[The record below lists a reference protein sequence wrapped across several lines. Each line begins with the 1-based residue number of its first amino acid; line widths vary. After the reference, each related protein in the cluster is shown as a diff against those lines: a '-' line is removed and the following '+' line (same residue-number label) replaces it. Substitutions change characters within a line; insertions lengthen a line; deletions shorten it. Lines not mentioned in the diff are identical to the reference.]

1 MRLEVTAIK
10 EAIAHP
16 IFAYR
21 RTMLVLFAAVTVLL
35 AWSAV
40 VELRVDA
47 GFAKTIPLEH
57 PYMKTFTEY
66 QKTFGGANRVLV
78 AVMQKTGDIFNPA
91 FFKTLRDVTDDVFF
105 ISGVDRPTVTSLF
118 TPNVRFIEVVEEGFA
133 GGNVIPATFKA
144 TPEDLDTVRENILKS
159 GNVGRLVANNFRG
172 ALVRAE
178 LLEVDPVSGK
188 RLDYPRIANQLEEI
202 RAKYRSDD
210 IDVHVI
216 GFAKAVGDITDG
228 ARSVLFFFFVA
239 FVITA
244 VLLYFYANSLKLAAL
259 ALACA
264 LLPVIWLLG
273 LLPLLGYGIDP
284 MSILVPFLIFSIGV
298 SHAVQMTNVWK
309 HEVLLGHDGLAAA
322 RNAFMKLFVPGT
334 VALLANALGFLVIM
348 HIRIGIVKE
357 LGITASLGVLLMI
370 LTNKLVLPIL
380 LSYTSLGERAATR
393 AAANA
398 SRFDFVWRRIAG
410 FAEPRTAVAVIL
422 VSAVLLGLGA
432 WKARDMKTGDL
443 GKGIPELRDDSRYN
457 RDNAAIVDNFAI
469 GVDVLSVIV
478 QTYNVQGACTQYEI
492 MDAIDRFELHMR
504 NVYGVQSVLAL
515 PGLAKIINAG
525 WNEGNVKWRALSRN
539 PEVLAQSVT
548 PVDTATGLLNT
559 DCSAMQVLIFTR
571 DHQGTTIAHIVQ
583 EIKRFAAEND
593 SDKLKFL
600 LASGNVGVMAAT
612 NEAVDAAE
620 VSMLLSIFGAI
631 MLLCLITFR
640 SWRAMLCII
649 VPLALVSILCNALMA
664 TLGIGLKVS
673 TLPVIALGVGVGV
686 DYGIYLY
693 ERIQHEMEDFGRE
706 LKPAFYEALRQRG
719 TAAVFTALTMSIGVG
734 SWAFSALK
742 FQSDMGILLA
752 FMFLVNMLGA
762 IFLLPA
768 LAAMV
773 VKPPV
778 GEPSKPTVGLADAS
792 EAGNGSESW
801 LRIAEDS
808 KL

>member
-1 MRLEVTAIK
+1 MRIKLTAIK
-10 EAIAHP
+10 EAIARP

-21 RTMLVLFAAVTVLL
+21 RTMLAVFAVVTALL
-35 AWSAV
+35 AYSAIV
-40 VELRVDA
+40 GLRVDA
-47 GFAKTIPLEH
+47 GFAKMIPLEH
-57 PYMKTFTEY
+57 PYMKTFTQY
-66 QKTFGGANRVLV
+66 QKAFGGANRVLI
-78 AVMQKTGDIFNPA
+78 AVMQKDGKIFNPD
-91 FFKTLRDVTDDVFF
+91 FFKTLKVVTDDVFF
-105 ISGVDRPTVTSLF
+105 LPGVDRPTVTSLF

-133 GGNVIPATFKA
+133 GGNVIPATFKG
-144 TPEDLDTVRENILKS
+144 TPEDLETVRKNILKS
-159 GNVGRLVANNFRG
+159 GNVGRLVSNDFRG

-178 LLEVDPVSGK
+178 LLEVDPISGK
-188 RLDYPRIANQLEEI
+188 RLDYQRVAKQLEEI
-202 RAKYRSDD
+202 RAKHQKNNID
-210 IDVHVI
+210 IHVI
-216 GFAKAVGDITDG
+216 GFAKAVGDIADG
-228 ARSVLFFFFVA
+228 ARGVLAFFFVA
-239 FVITA
+239 FVITS
-244 VLLYFYANSLKLAAL
+244 VLLYFYSNSLKLTLL
-259 ALACA
+259 ALVCA
-264 LLPVIWLLG
+264 LLPVVWLLG

-309 HEVLLGHDGLAAA
+309 HEALLGHNGLTAA

-334 VALLANALGFLVIM
+334 VALLTNALGFLVIM
-348 HIRIGIVKE
+348 HIKIDIVKE

-370 LTNKLVLPIL
+370 VTNKLVLPIL
-380 LSYTSLGERAATR
+380 LSYISLGERAVSR

-398 SRFDFVWRRIAG
+398 SRFDFVWKRIAQ
-410 FAEPRTAVAVIL
+410 FAEPRIAVTVIL

-432 WKARDMKTGDL
+432 WKARDMRTGDL
-443 GKGIPELRDDSRYN
+443 GKGIPELRDNSRYN
-457 RDNAAIVDNFAI
+457 RDNAAIVDNFTI

-492 MDAIDRFELHMR
+492 MDVIDRFELYMR

-515 PGLAKIINAG
+515 PGVAKIINAG

-539 PEVLAQSVT
+539 PDILAQSVT

-559 DCSAMQVLIFTR
+559 DCSAMQVLVFTK
-571 DHQGTTIAHIVQ
+571 DHQGTTIAHIVK
-583 EIKRFAAEND
+583 EIKKFAAEND
-593 SDKLKFL
+593 SAAYKFL

-620 VSMLLSIFGAI
+620 VSMLLSIFVAI

-649 VPLALVSILCNALMA
+649 MPLALASVLCNALMA
-664 TLGIGLKVS
+664 MLGIGLKVS

-693 ERIQHEMEDFGRE
+693 ERIKHQMEDYGQE
-706 LKPAFYEALRQRG
+706 LGPAFYTALRQRG
-719 TAAVFTALTMSIGVG
+719 TAAVFTAVTMSIGVG

-762 IFLLPA
+762 ISLLPA

-773 VKPPV
+773 LSPPAATASRPSV
-778 GEPSKPTVGLADAS
+778 RSADKTASVSPSKSWQPVVE
-792 EAGNGSESW
+792 EA
-801 LRIAEDS
+801 
-808 KL
+808 KQ

>member
-1 MRLEVTAIK
+1 MQFDLTTIK
-10 EAIAHP
+10 HAIAHP

-21 RTMLVLFAAVTVLL
+21 KTMLAVFAIITALL
-35 AWSAV
+35 AYSAIV
-40 VELRVDA
+40 GLRVDA
-47 GFAKTIPLEH
+47 GFAKMIPLEH
-57 PYMKTFTEY
+57 RYMKTFTEY

-78 AVMQKTGDIFNPA
+78 AVIRKEGDIFNPA
-91 FFKTLRDVTDDVFF
+91 FFKSLKGVTDDVFF
-105 ISGVDRPTVTSLF
+105 VPGVDRPTVTSLF

-133 GGNVIPATFKA
+133 GGNVIPATFKG
-144 TPEDLDTVRENILKS
+144 TPEDLETVRKNILKS
-159 GNVGRLVANNFRG
+159 GNVGRLVTNDFRG

-178 LLEVDPVSGK
+178 LLEIDPATGK
-188 RLDYPRIANQLEEI
+188 RLDYQRVAKQLEEI
-202 RAKYRSDD
+202 RAKYKSHDV
-210 IDVHVI
+210 DVHII

-228 ARSVLFFFFVA
+228 ARGVLGFFLLA
-239 FVITA
+239 FVVTS
-244 VLLYFYANSLKLAAL
+244 VLLYVYSHSLQLTLL
-259 ALACA
+259 ALVGS

-309 HEVLLGHDGLAAA
+309 HEALLGHDGPTAS

-334 VALLANALGFLVIM
+334 VALLTNALGFLVIM
-348 HIRIGIVKE
+348 HIKIDIVKE

-370 LTNKLVLPIL
+370 ITNKVVLPIL
-380 LSYTSLGERAATR
+380 LSYVKLHEKAASR
-393 AAANA
+393 AAASA
-398 SRFDFVWRRIAG
+398 SRFDFVWKRLAR
-410 FAEPRTAVAVIL
+410 FAEPRTAVVVVL
-422 VSAVLLGLGA
+422 VSTALLGLGA
-432 WKARDMKTGDL
+432 WKARDMRTGDL
-443 GKGIPELRDDSRYN
+443 GKGIPELRDSSRYN
-457 RDNAAIVDNFAI
+457 RDNAAIVDNFTI

-478 QTYNVQGACTQYEI
+478 QTNDVPGACTQFEI
-492 MDAIDRFELHMR
+492 MDVIDRFELYMR
-504 NVYGVQSVLAL
+504 NVHGVQSVLAL
-515 PGLAKIINAG
+515 PGFAKVITAG
-525 WNEGNVKWRALSRN
+525 WNEGNLKWRALSRN
-539 PEVLAQSVT
+539 RDILAQSVT

-571 DHQGTTIAHIVQ
+571 DHQGATIAHIVK
-583 EIKRFAAEND
+583 EIKKFAAEND
-593 SDKLKFL
+593 SKQLKFL

-620 VSMLLSIFGAI
+620 ITMLLSIFGAI

-649 VPLALVSILCNALMA
+649 VPLTLVSILCNALMA

-693 ERIQHEMEDFGRE
+693 ERIKHQMEHYGHELRQ
-706 LKPAFYEALRQRG
+706 AFYEALRQRG
-719 TAAVFTALTMSIGVG
+719 TAAVFTAITMSIGVG

-768 LAAMV
+768 LAAV
-773 VKPPV
+773 LVKPAARV
-778 GEPSKPTVGLADAS
+778 A
-792 EAGNGSESW
+792 
-801 LRIAEDS
+801 
-808 KL
+808 